1 MVRLIVTA
9 LVFIPMVAGIGLAS
23 AQQPTTTAG
32 CAEMVSRIEKDVSTR
47 YDPAAAEAK
56 VKLPDIAKMCQGANK
71 AEAEKA
77 ARDLALKL
85 GMKM

>member
-1 MVRLIVTA
+1 
-9 LVFIPMVAGIGLAS
+9 
-23 AQQPTTTAG
+23 
-32 CAEMVSRIEKDVSTR
+32 MVSKIEKDVSTR
-47 YDPAAAEAK
+47 YDPAAADAK

-85 GMKM
+85 GIKM